1 MPRYARRLPSR
12 GSDKRGAGA
21 APTPPRRKPVTAAPR
36 RPPASP
42 RRPPADQAEEEPVGP
57 ICCICVLRREG
68 ESARDALAETPPD
81 PHLLREA
88 PPPSLP
94 PAVTAGAIFRPA
106 GGGRNG
112 YRGACAASSRA
123 ASPAQ
128 GGPRIP
134 PRISAGTPSL
144 PPGPRSVSSPAAP
157 RLRRRPGRP
166 PPPPAALT
174 PALSRA
180 PQELS
185 AVGVVDELPPL
196 GHALAEGL
204 LRFLG
209 HGEARSGCVAHPG
222 DRAPQ
227 AEKAAA
233 SARSQPLSN
242 CRRGARRESGRG
254 RSLPGPAQPH
264 RTGPPRREA
273 GLAATPFRP
282 RQPIPARRA
291 PAPWRPAPRPRAG
304 TRRCL
309 ASAPAPRAAA
319 DGAGGARGLRER
331 PVPLRGA
338 GGGRGGGAGGCGAP
352 PAVPSRFGPAARGYG
367 RRRRDMAISGEGDV
381 PRRGSRPKW
390 HLRLPRPAAFRPPAD
405 SSAGVSPQPPR
416 RARGA
421 AAQPGGSVGQ
431 PARAEAVPLFP
442 FPAPQSVIG
451 DTVVYL
457 KD

>member
-1 MPRYARRLPSR
+1 MPRYARRLPPP

-88 PPPSLP
+88 PPPARPPSPPLSRPELFLDRRAAVVTVTEARAPRPREPPHLP
-94 PAVTAGAIFRPA
+94 RAAPASRPA
-106 GGGRNG
+106 SPRGPSRCRPARARSRPPPPLAFAGG
-112 YRGACAASSRA
+112 
-123 ASPAQ
+123 
-128 GGPRIP
+128 
-134 PRISAGTPSL
+134 
-144 PPGPRSVSSPAAP
+144 
-157 RLRRRPGRP
+157 PGRP

-222 DRAPQ
+222 DRASQ

-291 PAPWRPAPRPRAG
+291 PAPWRPAPRLRAG

-319 DGAGGARGLRER
+319 DGAGGARGLRR
-331 PVPLRGA
+331 PPVPLRGA
-338 GGGRGGGAGGCGAP
+338 GGAGRRCGRLWRPARGSEPLRAGSA
-352 PAVPSRFGPAARGYG
+352 RLWPAAARHGHLWRG
-367 RRRRDMAISGEGDV
+367 RRAA
-381 PRRGSRPKW
+381 PRI
-390 HLRLPRPAAFRPPAD
+390 
-405 SSAGVSPQPPR
+405 
-416 RARGA
+416 
-421 AAQPGGSVGQ
+421 
-431 PARAEAVPLFP
+431 
-442 FPAPQSVIG
+442 AP
-451 DTVVYL
+451 
-457 KD
+457 